1 MSRGRFITFEGT
13 EGSGKTTQLR
23 ALAEPLRRA
32 GLEVIETREPGGGT
46 PVGEA
51 IRSLLLDP
59 ECWRSLGLAEIY
71 LYAAARADHLE
82 RVVEPAL
89 SRGAVVLCDRY
100 LDSTLAYQ
108 GYGRGRPL
116 ELIRALHE
124 LPPLERRPG
133 LTLLLDL
140 EPERGLDRARSR
152 NRREGG
158 GGGGRGYDD
167 AELAF
172 HRRVRQGF
180 LAVAREEPERV
191 RVVDAAPAER
201 EVAREVAHLAGGFL
215 GLDLAGTS

>member
-1 MSRGRFITFEGT
+1 VSEGRFITFEGT
-13 EGSGKTTQLR
+13 EGSGKTTQLLL
-23 ALAEPLRRA
+23 LAETLRGA
-32 GLEVIETREPGGGT
+32 GHEVLATREPGGGT

-82 RVVEPAL
+82 SVVEPAL
-89 SRGAVVLCDRY
+89 ARGAVVLCDRY

-133 LTLLLDL
+133 LTFLLDL
-140 EPERGLDRARSR
+140 EPELGLDRARSR
-152 NRREGG
+152 NRREGDAA
-158 GGGGRGYDD
+158 GGRGYDE

-172 HRRVRQGF
+172 HRRVRRGF
-180 LAVAREEPERV
+180 RELARQEPERI
-191 RVVDAAPAER
+191 RLVDAAAPAE
-201 EVAREVAHLAGGFL
+201 EVARDILRLATDFL
-215 GLDLAGTS
+215 GRAPTEKP